1 MHKLT
6 FITHLVLFL
15 FARNCA
21 PCTAADIAFHS
32 QPAAA
37 VKLLQLLQA
46 GPKANQPSR
55 RLQENTVAAADL
67 QQTLQKM
74 LAVPIATPQ
83 SVLARGYN
91 GLDAGSLRNWH
102 LLARKLS
109 TPGANVTVAVF
120 GGSVTVG
127 YGKFQ
132 QAWKN
137 TVGSWVEPLVANW
150 LKVGRAVLQ
159 RTLCNFLGLF
169 HQIWHCSYG
178 TSSSNLCSHIMCLSQ
193 TWL

>member
-1 MHKLT
+1 VQFL
-6 FITHLVLFL
+6 IVLI
-15 FARNCA
+15 ARNCA
-21 PCTAADIAFHS
+21 PATAAAS
-32 QPAAA
+32 TASLGQPAAA
-37 VKLLQLLQA
+37 GKLVQLLQA
-46 GPKANQPSR
+46 GPKEQQPTR
-55 RLQENTVAAADL
+55 KLQENTVAAADL

-102 LLARKLS
+102 LLARKLG
-109 TPGANVTVAVF
+109 TPGANVTVAVI

-137 TVGSWVEPLVANW
+137 TDGSWVEPLVANW

-169 HQIWHCSYG
+169 HQI
-178 TSSSNLCSHIMCLSQ
+178 
-193 TWL
+193 